1 MIVYVLFI
9 VYPASN
15 DHFLLLIYVSYM
27 IMCRYPL

>member
-15 DHFLLLIYVSYM
+15 DHLLLLIYLSYM
-27 IMCRYPL
+27 IMYHYLL